1 MNELIDFC
9 LDTENPEKNYKL
21 AQWYEKQNHTASAHV
36 YYFRAAERT
45 ENKNFAYTSLLRSS
59 ICYKNQGKRDATEKL
74 LIHAAL
80 SFLSEK
86 PEAYYFLSLFYQRKE
101 EWDQCY
107 LYADFGLKCYEN
119 EVESIDLP
127 EYQGKYAL
135 IYQKALASWW
145 WGKGDESK
153 KLFQLLKDEH
163 WDVMND
169 EHRKICI
176 DNLKKMNAYDETPFP
191 LYNKKKHS
199 KLKFKFNDSEKIE
212 KNFSESYQDMFVLSM
227 LNGKKSGTYLEI
239 GAGNSFYGNNTALL
253 EQQFNWTGVSLDID
267 EGFVNAHTQERKNP
281 CLLKDATKI
290 NYEIFL
296 SEMGFSNEIDYLQLD
311 CDPPEVTYKILLTIP
326 FETHKFAVITYEH
339 DYYCDETKSFQ
350 EKSRKY
356 LESYGYVRIVNNIS
370 PDGERSYEDWWV
382 HPDLIDNTIIN
393 KMLNIDETI
402 KKAEDY
408 ILYIDNRSPLKYSKE
423 TIKVNNLILEKYTI
437 DDKNLDTI
445 ENEEQ
450 VLSNTTRKK
459 IGFDVGACLGE
470 SIPKFEGFD
479 EIYAFEPAPNIFNI
493 LAEKCKDDS
502 RIKCFQIGISD
513 ENGLKSFNYHDHYGY
528 SSFLEIDK
536 EGEFAKKCQEFDP
549 GFDNIVAIMDV
560 QTKRLDTF
568 MQENCIEHIDFLKID
583 TQGNDLNVI
592 KSLGKM
598 IDKVD
603 TIELEVQ
610 IKPLYKNS
618 SSKEKI
624 VDFMQRNNFNLISEE
639 SNHPLLED
647 YEKRLIFKRRDNKFC
662 FLNNS
667 KSTSWIVDNFYDNP
681 DEIRKFALEQEF
693 GDESVITGF
702 VGRRTFNQFLFPG
715 LKEAFESVMGKKITK
730 WEEHGMNGRFQI
742 CWSGERLVYHCDE
755 QMWGGMIYLSPNA
768 PYQCGTTLYADKK
781 NRARTYYDPGWDEYW
796 GNTPGDCHL
805 DRTPFEPV
813 DVLGNVYNRLV
824 IFDASCIHS
833 ASEYFGT
840 NKENARLWQ
849 MFFFDTEE

>member
-59 ICYKNQGKRDATEKL
+59 VCYKSQGKRDATEKL

-80 SFLSEK
+80 SFLTER
-86 PEAYYFLSLFYQRKE
+86 PEAYYFLSLFYERKE

-145 WGKGDESK
+145 WGRGEESK
-153 KLFQLLKDEH
+153 KLFQLLKDEY
-163 WDVMND
+163 WNVMNSD
-169 EHRKICI
+169 YK
-176 DNLKKMNAYDETPFP
+176 NLVNE
-191 LYNKKKHS
+191 
-199 KLKFKFNDSEKIE
+199 KLFTFFKQ
-212 KNFSESYQDMFVLSM
+212 ES
-227 LNGKKSGTYLEI
+227 
-239 GAGNSFYGNNTALL
+239 A
-253 EQQFNWTGVSLDID
+253 
-267 EGFVNAHTQERKNP
+267 
-281 CLLKDATKI
+281 
-290 NYEIFL
+290 
-296 SEMGFSNEIDYLQLD
+296 
-311 CDPPEVTYKILLTIP
+311 
-326 FETHKFAVITYEH
+326 
-339 DYYCDETKSFQ
+339 
-350 EKSRKY
+350 
-356 LESYGYVRIVNNIS
+356 
-370 PDGERSYEDWWV
+370 
-382 HPDLIDNTIIN
+382 
-393 KMLNIDETI
+393 
-402 KKAEDY
+402 
-408 ILYIDNRSPLKYSKE
+408 KYSKE
-423 TIKVNNLILEKYTI
+423 VINVDNAILEKYTLENK
-437 DDKNLDTI
+437 DLKVSN
-445 ENEEQ
+445 NEE
-450 VLSNTTRKK
+450 VVEPNTIRKK
-459 IGFDVGACLGE
+459 IGFDVGACVGE
-470 SIPKFEGFD
+470 TISKFDGFD
-479 EIYAFEPAPNIFNI
+479 KIYAFEPAPHVFNI
-493 LAEKCKDDS
+493 LVENHKNDP
-502 RIKCFQIGISD
+502 RIEFYEMAISD
-513 ENGLKSFNYHDHYGY
+513 EDGVKSLKYHDNYGY

-549 GFDNIVAIMDV
+549 GFDNIVSIIDV
-560 QTKRLDTF
+560 QTKRIDTF

-618 SSKEKI
+618 SSKEEI
-624 VDFMQRNNFNLISEE
+624 VDFMQKNNFNLISEE
-639 SNHPLLED
+639 ANNFLLKD
-647 YEKRLIFKRRDNKFC
+647 YEERLTFKQKKDKSC
-662 FLNNS
+662 FSINEYK
-667 KSTSWIVDNFYDNP
+667 KSTSWIVDNFYNNP

-742 CWSGERLVYHCDE
+742 CWSGERLVYHCDS
-755 QMWGGMIYLSPNA
+755 QRWGGMIYLTPNA
-768 PYQCGTTLYADKK
+768 PFQCGTTLYADKK
-781 NRARTYYDPGWDEYW
+781 NRARTYYDQGWDEYW
-796 GNTPGDCHL
+796 ANTPGDCHL

-813 DVLGNVYNRLV
+813 DVFGNVYNRLV

-840 NKENARLWQ
+840 NKENARLCQ
-849 MFFFDTEE
+849 MFFFDTED

>member
-169 EHRKICI
+169 EYR
-176 DNLKKMNAYDETPFP
+176 NLVDE
-191 LYNKKKHS
+191 
-199 KLKFKFNDSEKIE
+199 KLFTFFKQ
-212 KNFSESYQDMFVLSM
+212 ESAKYF
-227 LNGKKSGTYLEI
+227 K
-239 GAGNSFYGNNTALL
+239 
-253 EQQFNWTGVSLDID
+253 
-267 EGFVNAHTQERKNP
+267 ER
-281 CLLKDATKI
+281 
-290 NYEIFL
+290 
-296 SEMGFSNEIDYLQLD
+296 
-311 CDPPEVTYKILLTIP
+311 
-326 FETHKFAVITYEH
+326 
-339 DYYCDETKSFQ
+339 
-350 EKSRKY
+350 
-356 LESYGYVRIVNNIS
+356 
-370 PDGERSYEDWWV
+370 
-382 HPDLIDNTIIN
+382 
-393 KMLNIDETI
+393 
-402 KKAEDY
+402 
-408 ILYIDNRSPLKYSKE
+408 
-423 TIKVNNLILEKYTI
+423 IKVDNAILEKYTL

-459 IGFDVGACLGE
+459 IGFDVGACVGE
-470 SIPKFEGFD
+470 TISKFNGFD
-479 EIYAFEPAPNIFNI
+479 KIYAFEPAPYVFNI
-493 LAEKCKDDS
+493 LVEKHKNDP
-502 RIKCFQIGISD
+502 RIEFYEMAISD
-513 ENGLKSFNYHDHYGY
+513 EDGEKSLKYHDNYGY

-549 GFDNIVAIMDV
+549 GFDDIISVIDV

-618 SSKEKI
+618 SSKEEI

-693 GDESVITGF
+693 GDENVITGF

-730 WEEHGMNGRFQI
+730 WEEYGMNGRFQI

-781 NRARTYYDPGWDEYW
+781 NRARTYYDPGWDDYW
-796 GNTPGDCHL
+796 ANTPGDCHL

>member
-1 MNELIDFC
+1 M
-9 LDTENPEKNYKL
+9 
-21 AQWYEKQNHTASAHV
+21 
-36 YYFRAAERT
+36 
-45 ENKNFAYTSLLRSS
+45 
-59 ICYKNQGKRDATEKL
+59 
-74 LIHAAL
+74 
-80 SFLSEK
+80 
-86 PEAYYFLSLFYQRKE
+86 
-101 EWDQCY
+101 
-107 LYADFGLKCYEN
+107 
-119 EVESIDLP
+119 
-127 EYQGKYAL
+127 
-135 IYQKALASWW
+135 
-145 WGKGDESK
+145 
-153 KLFQLLKDEH
+153 
-163 WDVMND
+163 
-169 EHRKICI
+169 
-176 DNLKKMNAYDETPFP
+176 
-191 LYNKKKHS
+191 
-199 KLKFKFNDSEKIE
+199 
-212 KNFSESYQDMFVLSM
+212 
-227 LNGKKSGTYLEI
+227 
-239 GAGNSFYGNNTALL
+239 
-253 EQQFNWTGVSLDID
+253 
-267 EGFVNAHTQERKNP
+267 
-281 CLLKDATKI
+281 
-290 NYEIFL
+290 
-296 SEMGFSNEIDYLQLD
+296 
-311 CDPPEVTYKILLTIP
+311 
-326 FETHKFAVITYEH
+326 
-339 DYYCDETKSFQ
+339 
-350 EKSRKY
+350 
-356 LESYGYVRIVNNIS
+356 
-370 PDGERSYEDWWV
+370 
-382 HPDLIDNTIIN
+382 
-393 KMLNIDETI
+393 
-402 KKAEDY
+402 
-408 ILYIDNRSPLKYSKE
+408 
-423 TIKVNNLILEKYTI
+423 
-437 DDKNLDTI
+437 
-445 ENEEQ
+445 
-450 VLSNTTRKK
+450 
-459 IGFDVGACLGE
+459 GE

>member
-59 ICYKNQGKRDATEKL
+59 ICYKSQGKRDATEKL

-80 SFLSEK
+80 SFLTER
-86 PEAYYFLSLFYQRKE
+86 PEAYYFLSLFYEKKE

-145 WGKGDESK
+145 WGRGEESK
-153 KLFQLLKDEH
+153 KLFQSLKNDY
-163 WDVMND
+163 WNVMND
-169 EHRKICI
+169 NYK
-176 DNLKKMNAYDETPFP
+176 NLVNE
-191 LYNKKKHS
+191 
-199 KLKFKFNDSEKIE
+199 KLFTFFKQ
-212 KNFSESYQDMFVLSM
+212 ES
-227 LNGKKSGTYLEI
+227 
-239 GAGNSFYGNNTALL
+239 A
-253 EQQFNWTGVSLDID
+253 
-267 EGFVNAHTQERKNP
+267 
-281 CLLKDATKI
+281 
-290 NYEIFL
+290 
-296 SEMGFSNEIDYLQLD
+296 
-311 CDPPEVTYKILLTIP
+311 
-326 FETHKFAVITYEH
+326 
-339 DYYCDETKSFQ
+339 
-350 EKSRKY
+350 
-356 LESYGYVRIVNNIS
+356 
-370 PDGERSYEDWWV
+370 
-382 HPDLIDNTIIN
+382 
-393 KMLNIDETI
+393 
-402 KKAEDY
+402 
-408 ILYIDNRSPLKYSKE
+408 KYSKE
-423 TIKVNNLILEKYTI
+423 VINVDNAILEKYTLENK
-437 DDKNLDTI
+437 DLKVSN
-445 ENEEQ
+445 NEE
-450 VLSNTTRKK
+450 VVEPNTIRKK
-459 IGFDVGACLGE
+459 IGFDVGACVGE
-470 SIPKFEGFD
+470 TISKFDGFD
-479 EIYAFEPAPNIFNI
+479 KIYAFEPAPYVFNI
-493 LAEKCKDDS
+493 LVENHKNDP
-502 RIKCFQIGISD
+502 RIEFYEMAISD
-513 ENGLKSFNYHDHYGY
+513 EDGVKSLKYHDKYGY

-549 GFDNIVAIMDV
+549 GFDNIISVIDV

-598 IDKVD
+598 INKVD

-618 SSKEKI
+618 SSKEEI

-730 WEEHGMNGRFQI
+730 WEDYGMNGRFQI

-781 NRARTYYDPGWDEYW
+781 NRARTYYDPGWDDYW
-796 GNTPGDCHL
+796 ANTPGDCHL
-805 DRTPFEPV
+805 DGTPFEPV

-849 MFFFDTEE
+849 MFFFDTEK

>member
-80 SFLSEK
+80 SFLSER

-169 EHRKICI
+169 EYR
-176 DNLKKMNAYDETPFP
+176 NLVDE
-191 LYNKKKHS
+191 
-199 KLKFKFNDSEKIE
+199 KLFTFFKQ
-212 KNFSESYQDMFVLSM
+212 ES
-227 LNGKKSGTYLEI
+227 
-239 GAGNSFYGNNTALL
+239 A
-253 EQQFNWTGVSLDID
+253 
-267 EGFVNAHTQERKNP
+267 
-281 CLLKDATKI
+281 
-290 NYEIFL
+290 
-296 SEMGFSNEIDYLQLD
+296 
-311 CDPPEVTYKILLTIP
+311 
-326 FETHKFAVITYEH
+326 
-339 DYYCDETKSFQ
+339 
-350 EKSRKY
+350 KY
-356 LESYGYVRIVNNIS
+356 F
-370 PDGERSYEDWWV
+370 
-382 HPDLIDNTIIN
+382 
-393 KMLNIDETI
+393 
-402 KKAEDY
+402 
-408 ILYIDNRSPLKYSKE
+408 KE
-423 TIKVNNLILEKYTI
+423 TIKVDNAILEKYTL

-459 IGFDVGACLGE
+459 IGFDVGACVGE
-470 SIPKFEGFD
+470 TISKFNGFD
-479 EIYAFEPAPNIFNI
+479 KIYAFEPAPYVFNI
-493 LAEKCKDDS
+493 LVEKHKNDP
-502 RIKCFQIGISD
+502 RIEFYEMAISD
-513 ENGLKSFNYHDHYGY
+513 EDGEKSLKYHDNYGY

-549 GFDNIVAIMDV
+549 GFDDIISVIDV

-618 SSKEKI
+618 SSKEEI

-693 GDESVITGF
+693 GDENVITGF

-742 CWSGERLVYHCDE
+742 CWSGERLVYHCDS
-755 QMWGGMIYLSPNA
+755 QKWGGMLYLSPNA

-781 NRARTYYDPGWDEYW
+781 NRARTYYDLGWDEYW
-796 GNTPGDCHL
+796 ANTPGDCHL

>member
-80 SFLSEK
+80 SFLSER

-107 LYADFGLKCYEN
+107 LYANFGLKCYEN

-153 KLFQLLKDEH
+153 KLFQLLKDEY

-169 EHRKICI
+169 EYR
-176 DNLKKMNAYDETPFP
+176 NLVDE
-191 LYNKKKHS
+191 
-199 KLKFKFNDSEKIE
+199 KLFTFFKQ
-212 KNFSESYQDMFVLSM
+212 ES
-227 LNGKKSGTYLEI
+227 
-239 GAGNSFYGNNTALL
+239 A
-253 EQQFNWTGVSLDID
+253 
-267 EGFVNAHTQERKNP
+267 
-281 CLLKDATKI
+281 
-290 NYEIFL
+290 
-296 SEMGFSNEIDYLQLD
+296 
-311 CDPPEVTYKILLTIP
+311 
-326 FETHKFAVITYEH
+326 
-339 DYYCDETKSFQ
+339 
-350 EKSRKY
+350 KY
-356 LESYGYVRIVNNIS
+356 F
-370 PDGERSYEDWWV
+370 
-382 HPDLIDNTIIN
+382 
-393 KMLNIDETI
+393 
-402 KKAEDY
+402 
-408 ILYIDNRSPLKYSKE
+408 KE
-423 TIKVNNLILEKYTI
+423 TIKVDNAILEKYTL

-459 IGFDVGACLGE
+459 IGFDVGACVGE
-470 SIPKFEGFD
+470 TISKFNGFD
-479 EIYAFEPAPNIFNI
+479 KIYAFEPAPYVFNI
-493 LAEKCKDDS
+493 LVEKHKNDP
-502 RIKCFQIGISD
+502 RIEFYEMAISD
-513 ENGLKSFNYHDHYGY
+513 EDGEKSLKYHDNYGY

-549 GFDNIVAIMDV
+549 GFDDIISVIDV

-618 SSKEKI
+618 SSKEEI

-647 YEKRLIFKRRDNKFC
+647 YEKPLIFKRRDNKFC

-693 GDESVITGF
+693 GDENVITGF

-742 CWSGERLVYHCDE
+742 CWSGERLVYHCDS
-755 QMWGGMIYLSPNA
+755 QKWGGMLYLSPNA

-781 NRARTYYDPGWDEYW
+781 NRARTYYDLGWDEYW
-796 GNTPGDCHL
+796 ANTPGDCHL

>member
-59 ICYKNQGKRDATEKL
+59 VCYKSQGKRDATEKL

-80 SFLSEK
+80 SFLTER
-86 PEAYYFLSLFYQRKE
+86 PEAYYFLSLFYERKE

-145 WGKGDESK
+145 WGRGEESK
-153 KLFQLLKDEH
+153 KLFQSLKNDY
-163 WDVMND
+163 WNVMND
-169 EHRKICI
+169 NYK
-176 DNLKKMNAYDETPFP
+176 NLVNE
-191 LYNKKKHS
+191 
-199 KLKFKFNDSEKIE
+199 KLFTFFKQ
-212 KNFSESYQDMFVLSM
+212 ES
-227 LNGKKSGTYLEI
+227 
-239 GAGNSFYGNNTALL
+239 A
-253 EQQFNWTGVSLDID
+253 
-267 EGFVNAHTQERKNP
+267 
-281 CLLKDATKI
+281 
-290 NYEIFL
+290 
-296 SEMGFSNEIDYLQLD
+296 
-311 CDPPEVTYKILLTIP
+311 
-326 FETHKFAVITYEH
+326 
-339 DYYCDETKSFQ
+339 
-350 EKSRKY
+350 
-356 LESYGYVRIVNNIS
+356 
-370 PDGERSYEDWWV
+370 
-382 HPDLIDNTIIN
+382 
-393 KMLNIDETI
+393 
-402 KKAEDY
+402 
-408 ILYIDNRSPLKYSKE
+408 KYSKE
-423 TIKVNNLILEKYTI
+423 VINVDNAILEKYTLENK
-437 DDKNLDTI
+437 DLKVSN
-445 ENEEQ
+445 NEE
-450 VLSNTTRKK
+450 VVEPNTIRKK
-459 IGFDVGACLGE
+459 IGFDVGACVGE
-470 SIPKFEGFD
+470 TISKFDGFD
-479 EIYAFEPAPNIFNI
+479 KIYAFEPAPHVFNI
-493 LAEKCKDDS
+493 LVEKHKNDP
-502 RIKCFQIGISD
+502 RIEFYEMAISD
-513 ENGLKSFNYHDHYGY
+513 EDGVKSLKYHYNYGY

-549 GFDNIVAIMDV
+549 GFDNIVSIIDV
-560 QTKRLDTF
+560 QTKRIDTF

-618 SSKEKI
+618 SSKEEI
-624 VDFMQRNNFNLISEE
+624 VDFMQKNNFNLISEE
-639 SNHPLLED
+639 ANNFLLKD
-647 YEKRLIFKRRDNKFC
+647 YEERLTFKQKKDKSC
-662 FLNNS
+662 FSINEYK

-702 VGRRTFNQFLFPG
+702 VGRRTFNQFLFPK

-742 CWSGERLVYHCDE
+742 CWSGERLVYHCDS
-755 QMWGGMIYLSPNA
+755 QRWGGMIYLTPNA
-768 PYQCGTTLYADKK
+768 PFQCGTTLYADKK
-781 NRARTYYDPGWDEYW
+781 NRARTYYDQGWDEYW
-796 GNTPGDCHL
+796 ANTPGDCHL

-813 DVLGNVYNRLV
+813 DVFGNVYNRLV

-849 MFFFDTEE
+849 MFFFDTED

>member
-80 SFLSEK
+80 SYLQER

-119 EVESIDLP
+119 EINPIDLP
-127 EYQGKYAL
+127 EYKGKYAL

-153 KLFQLLKDEH
+153 KLFQLLKDEY

-169 EHRKICI
+169 EYR
-176 DNLKKMNAYDETPFP
+176 NLVDE
-191 LYNKKKHS
+191 
-199 KLKFKFNDSEKIE
+199 KLFTFFKQ
-212 KNFSESYQDMFVLSM
+212 ESV
-227 LNGKKSGTYLEI
+227 
-239 GAGNSFYGNNTALL
+239 
-253 EQQFNWTGVSLDID
+253 
-267 EGFVNAHTQERKNP
+267 
-281 CLLKDATKI
+281 
-290 NYEIFL
+290 
-296 SEMGFSNEIDYLQLD
+296 
-311 CDPPEVTYKILLTIP
+311 
-326 FETHKFAVITYEH
+326 
-339 DYYCDETKSFQ
+339 
-350 EKSRKY
+350 KY
-356 LESYGYVRIVNNIS
+356 F
-370 PDGERSYEDWWV
+370 
-382 HPDLIDNTIIN
+382 
-393 KMLNIDETI
+393 
-402 KKAEDY
+402 
-408 ILYIDNRSPLKYSKE
+408 KE
-423 TIKVNNLILEKYTI
+423 TIKVDNAILEKYTL

-459 IGFDVGACLGE
+459 IGFDVGACVGE
-470 SIPKFEGFD
+470 TISKFDGFD
-479 EIYAFEPAPNIFNI
+479 KIYAFEPAPYVFNI
-493 LAEKCKDDS
+493 LVEKHKNDP
-502 RIKCFQIGISD
+502 RIEFYEMAISD
-513 ENGLKSFNYHDHYGY
+513 EDGEKSLKYHDNYGY

-549 GFDNIVAIMDV
+549 GFDDIISVIDV

-618 SSKEKI
+618 SSKEEI

-730 WEEHGMNGRFQI
+730 WEEYGMNGRFQI

-849 MFFFDTEE
+849 MFFFDTEK

>member
-45 ENKNFAYTSLLRSS
+45 DDKDFAYTSLLRSS
-59 ICYKNQGKRDATEKL
+59 VCYKNQGKRDATEKL

-80 SFLSEK
+80 SFLSER
-86 PEAYYFLSLFYQRKE
+86 PEAYYFLSLFYEKKE

-107 LYADFGLKCYEN
+107 LYADFGLKCYEK
-119 EVESIDLP
+119 EVASIDLP

-145 WGKGDESK
+145 WGRGEESK
-153 KLFQLLKDEH
+153 KLFQSLKNDYWDIMNEEYKNLVDE
-163 WDVMND
+163 
-169 EHRKICI
+169 
-176 DNLKKMNAYDETPFP
+176 
-191 LYNKKKHS
+191 
-199 KLKFKFNDSEKIE
+199 KLFTFFKQ
-212 KNFSESYQDMFVLSM
+212 ES
-227 LNGKKSGTYLEI
+227 
-239 GAGNSFYGNNTALL
+239 A
-253 EQQFNWTGVSLDID
+253 
-267 EGFVNAHTQERKNP
+267 
-281 CLLKDATKI
+281 
-290 NYEIFL
+290 
-296 SEMGFSNEIDYLQLD
+296 
-311 CDPPEVTYKILLTIP
+311 
-326 FETHKFAVITYEH
+326 
-339 DYYCDETKSFQ
+339 
-350 EKSRKY
+350 
-356 LESYGYVRIVNNIS
+356 
-370 PDGERSYEDWWV
+370 
-382 HPDLIDNTIIN
+382 
-393 KMLNIDETI
+393 
-402 KKAEDY
+402 
-408 ILYIDNRSPLKYSKE
+408 KYSKE
-423 TIKVNNLILEKYTI
+423 VINVDNAILEKYTLENK
-437 DDKNLDTI
+437 DLNVSN
-445 ENEEQ
+445 NEE
-450 VLSNTTRKK
+450 VVAPNTIRKK
-459 IGFDVGACLGE
+459 IGFDVGACVGE
-470 SIPKFEGFD
+470 TISKFDGFD
-479 EIYAFEPAPNIFNI
+479 KIYAFEPAPYVFNI
-493 LAEKCKDDS
+493 LVENHKNDP
-502 RIKCFQIGISD
+502 RIEFYEMAISD
-513 ENGLKSFNYHDHYGY
+513 EDGVKSLKYHDNYGY

-549 GFDNIVAIMDV
+549 GFDNIISVIDV
-560 QTKRLDTF
+560 QTKRIDTF

-618 SSKEKI
+618 SSKEEI
-624 VDFMQRNNFNLISEE
+624 VDFMQKNNFNLISEE
-639 SNHPLLED
+639 SNDFLLKD
-647 YEKRLIFKRRDNKFC
+647 YEERLTFKQKKDKSC
-662 FLNNS
+662 FSINEYK

-715 LKEAFESVMGKKITK
+715 LKEAFESIMGKKITK
-730 WEEHGMNGRFQI
+730 WEEYGMNGRFQI

-781 NRARTYYDPGWDEYW
+781 NRARTYYDQGWDEYW
-796 GNTPGDCHL
+796 ANTPGDCHL

-849 MFFFDTEE
+849 MFFFDTED

>member
-59 ICYKNQGKRDATEKL
+59 VCYKSQGKRDATEKL

-80 SFLSEK
+80 SFLTER
-86 PEAYYFLSLFYQRKE
+86 PEAYYFLSLFYERKE

-145 WGKGDESK
+145 WGRGEESK
-153 KLFQLLKDEH
+153 KLFQSLKNDY
-163 WDVMND
+163 WNVMND
-169 EHRKICI
+169 NYK
-176 DNLKKMNAYDETPFP
+176 NLVNE
-191 LYNKKKHS
+191 
-199 KLKFKFNDSEKIE
+199 KLFTFFKQ
-212 KNFSESYQDMFVLSM
+212 ES
-227 LNGKKSGTYLEI
+227 
-239 GAGNSFYGNNTALL
+239 A
-253 EQQFNWTGVSLDID
+253 
-267 EGFVNAHTQERKNP
+267 
-281 CLLKDATKI
+281 
-290 NYEIFL
+290 
-296 SEMGFSNEIDYLQLD
+296 
-311 CDPPEVTYKILLTIP
+311 
-326 FETHKFAVITYEH
+326 
-339 DYYCDETKSFQ
+339 
-350 EKSRKY
+350 
-356 LESYGYVRIVNNIS
+356 
-370 PDGERSYEDWWV
+370 
-382 HPDLIDNTIIN
+382 
-393 KMLNIDETI
+393 
-402 KKAEDY
+402 
-408 ILYIDNRSPLKYSKE
+408 KYSKE
-423 TIKVNNLILEKYTI
+423 VINVDNAILEKYTLENK
-437 DDKNLDTI
+437 DLKVSN
-445 ENEEQ
+445 NEE
-450 VLSNTTRKK
+450 VVEPNTIRKK
-459 IGFDVGACLGE
+459 IGFDVGACVGE
-470 SIPKFEGFD
+470 TISKFDGFD
-479 EIYAFEPAPNIFNI
+479 KIYAFEPAPHVFNI
-493 LAEKCKDDS
+493 LVEKHKNDP
-502 RIKCFQIGISD
+502 RIEFYEMAISD
-513 ENGLKSFNYHDHYGY
+513 EDGVKSLKYHYNYGY

-549 GFDNIVAIMDV
+549 GFDNIVSIIDV
-560 QTKRLDTF
+560 QTKRIDTF

-618 SSKEKI
+618 SSKEEI
-624 VDFMQRNNFNLISEE
+624 VDFMQKNNFNLISEE
-639 SNHPLLED
+639 SNNFLLKD
-647 YEKRLIFKRRDNKFC
+647 YEERLTFKQKKDKSC
-662 FLNNS
+662 FSINEYK

-702 VGRRTFNQFLFPG
+702 VGRRTFNQFLFPK

-742 CWSGERLVYHCDE
+742 CWSGERLVYHCDS
-755 QMWGGMIYLSPNA
+755 QRWGGMIYLTPNA
-768 PYQCGTTLYADKK
+768 PFQCGTTLYADKK
-781 NRARTYYDPGWDEYW
+781 NRARTYYDQGWDEYW
-796 GNTPGDCHL
+796 ANTPGDCHL

-813 DVLGNVYNRLV
+813 DVFGNVYNRLV

-849 MFFFDTEE
+849 MFFFDTED

>member
-59 ICYKNQGKRDATEKL
+59 VCYKSQGKRDATEKL

-80 SFLSEK
+80 SFLTER
-86 PEAYYFLSLFYQRKE
+86 PEAYYFLSLFYERKE

-145 WGKGDESK
+145 WGRGEESK
-153 KLFQLLKDEH
+153 KLFQLLKDEY
-163 WDVMND
+163 WNVMNSD
-169 EHRKICI
+169 YK
-176 DNLKKMNAYDETPFP
+176 NLVNE
-191 LYNKKKHS
+191 
-199 KLKFKFNDSEKIE
+199 KLFTFFKQ
-212 KNFSESYQDMFVLSM
+212 ES
-227 LNGKKSGTYLEI
+227 
-239 GAGNSFYGNNTALL
+239 A
-253 EQQFNWTGVSLDID
+253 
-267 EGFVNAHTQERKNP
+267 
-281 CLLKDATKI
+281 
-290 NYEIFL
+290 
-296 SEMGFSNEIDYLQLD
+296 
-311 CDPPEVTYKILLTIP
+311 
-326 FETHKFAVITYEH
+326 
-339 DYYCDETKSFQ
+339 
-350 EKSRKY
+350 
-356 LESYGYVRIVNNIS
+356 
-370 PDGERSYEDWWV
+370 
-382 HPDLIDNTIIN
+382 
-393 KMLNIDETI
+393 
-402 KKAEDY
+402 
-408 ILYIDNRSPLKYSKE
+408 KYSKE
-423 TIKVNNLILEKYTI
+423 VINVDNAILEKYTLENK
-437 DDKNLDTI
+437 DLKVSN
-445 ENEEQ
+445 NEE
-450 VLSNTTRKK
+450 VVEPNTIRKK
-459 IGFDVGACLGE
+459 IGFDVGACVGE
-470 SIPKFEGFD
+470 TISKFDGFD
-479 EIYAFEPAPNIFNI
+479 KIYAFEPAPYVFNI
-493 LAEKCKDDS
+493 LVENHKNDP
-502 RIKCFQIGISD
+502 RIEFYEMAISD
-513 ENGLKSFNYHDHYGY
+513 EDGVKSLKYHDNYGY

-549 GFDNIVAIMDV
+549 GFDNIVSIIDV
-560 QTKRLDTF
+560 QTKRIDTF

-618 SSKEKI
+618 SSKEEI
-624 VDFMQRNNFNLISEE
+624 VDFIQKNNFNLISEE
-639 SNHPLLED
+639 ANNFLLKD
-647 YEKRLIFKRRDNKFC
+647 YEERLTFKQKKDKSC
-662 FLNNS
+662 FSINEYK
-667 KSTSWIVDNFYDNP
+667 KSTSWIVDNFYNNP

-742 CWSGERLVYHCDE
+742 CWSGERLVYHCDS
-755 QMWGGMIYLSPNA
+755 QRWGGMIYLTPNA
-768 PYQCGTTLYADKK
+768 PFQCGTTLYADKK
-781 NRARTYYDPGWDEYW
+781 NRARTYYDQGWDEYW
-796 GNTPGDCHL
+796 ANTPGDCHL

-813 DVLGNVYNRLV
+813 DVFGNVYNRLV

-849 MFFFDTEE
+849 MFFFDTED

>member
-80 SFLSEK
+80 SFLSER

-153 KLFQLLKDEH
+153 KLFQLLKDEY

-169 EHRKICI
+169 EYR
-176 DNLKKMNAYDETPFP
+176 NLVDE
-191 LYNKKKHS
+191 
-199 KLKFKFNDSEKIE
+199 KLFTFFKQ
-212 KNFSESYQDMFVLSM
+212 ES
-227 LNGKKSGTYLEI
+227 
-239 GAGNSFYGNNTALL
+239 A
-253 EQQFNWTGVSLDID
+253 
-267 EGFVNAHTQERKNP
+267 
-281 CLLKDATKI
+281 
-290 NYEIFL
+290 
-296 SEMGFSNEIDYLQLD
+296 
-311 CDPPEVTYKILLTIP
+311 
-326 FETHKFAVITYEH
+326 
-339 DYYCDETKSFQ
+339 
-350 EKSRKY
+350 KY
-356 LESYGYVRIVNNIS
+356 F
-370 PDGERSYEDWWV
+370 
-382 HPDLIDNTIIN
+382 
-393 KMLNIDETI
+393 
-402 KKAEDY
+402 
-408 ILYIDNRSPLKYSKE
+408 KE
-423 TIKVNNLILEKYTI
+423 TIKVDNAILEKYTL

-459 IGFDVGACLGE
+459 IGFDVGACVGE
-470 SIPKFEGFD
+470 TISKFNGFD
-479 EIYAFEPAPNIFNI
+479 KIYAFEPAPYVFNI
-493 LAEKCKDDS
+493 LVEKHKNDP
-502 RIKCFQIGISD
+502 RIEFYEMAISD
-513 ENGLKSFNYHDHYGY
+513 EDGEKSLKYHDNYGY

-549 GFDNIVAIMDV
+549 GFDDIISVIDV

-618 SSKEKI
+618 SSKEEI

-681 DEIRKFALEQEF
+681 DEIRKFVLEQEF
-693 GDESVITGF
+693 DEGGF
-702 VGRRTFNQFLFPG
+702 GRGFIGRRTKQSIFISKSQR
-715 LKEAFESVMGKKITK
+715 KI
-730 WEEHGMNGRFQI
+730 
-742 CWSGERLVYHCDE
+742 
-755 QMWGGMIYLSPNA
+755 
-768 PYQCGTTLYADKK
+768 
-781 NRARTYYDPGWDEYW
+781 
-796 GNTPGDCHL
+796 
-805 DRTPFEPV
+805 
-813 DVLGNVYNRLV
+813 
-824 IFDASCIHS
+824 
-833 ASEYFGT
+833 
-840 NKENARLWQ
+840 
-849 MFFFDTEE
+849 

>member
-1 MNELIDFC
+1 MTELIDFC

-36 YYFRAAERT
+36 YYFRTAERT
-45 ENKNFAYTSLLRSS
+45 DDKDFAYTSLLRSS
-59 ICYKNQGKRDATEKL
+59 ICYKSQGKRDATEKL

-80 SFLSEK
+80 SYLPERS
-86 PEAYYFLSLFYQRKE
+86 EAYYLLSLFYEKKE

-119 EVESIDLP
+119 EIESIDLP

-135 IYQKALASWW
+135 ICQKAIASWW
-145 WGKGDESK
+145 WGRGEESK
-153 KLFQLLKDEH
+153 KLFQLLKDEY
-163 WDVMND
+163 WNVMNSD
-169 EHRKICI
+169 YK
-176 DNLKKMNAYDETPFP
+176 NLVNEKMNAFFGISNNVEREYTKKTINLNNSILDVYEMKE
-191 LYNKKKHS
+191 NK
-199 KLKFKFNDSEKIE
+199 SE
-212 KNFSESYQDMFVLSM
+212 
-227 LNGKKSGTYLEI
+227 
-239 GAGNSFYGNNTALL
+239 
-253 EQQFNWTGVSLDID
+253 
-267 EGFVNAHTQERKNP
+267 
-281 CLLKDATKI
+281 
-290 NYEIFL
+290 
-296 SEMGFSNEIDYLQLD
+296 
-311 CDPPEVTYKILLTIP
+311 EVVEP
-326 FETHKFAVITYEH
+326 
-339 DYYCDETKSFQ
+339 
-350 EKSRKY
+350 
-356 LESYGYVRIVNNIS
+356 
-370 PDGERSYEDWWV
+370 
-382 HPDLIDNTIIN
+382 NTI
-393 KMLNIDETI
+393 
-402 KKAEDY
+402 
-408 ILYIDNRSPLKYSKE
+408 
-423 TIKVNNLILEKYTI
+423 
-437 DDKNLDTI
+437 
-445 ENEEQ
+445 
-450 VLSNTTRKK
+450 RKK
-459 IGFDVGACLGE
+459 IGFDVGACVGE
-470 SIPKFEGFD
+470 TISKFDGFD
-479 EIYAFEPAPNIFNI
+479 KIYAFEPAPYVFNI
-493 LAEKCKDDS
+493 LVEKHKNDP
-502 RIKCFQIGISD
+502 RIEFYEMAISD
-513 ENGLKSFNYHDHYGY
+513 ENGVKSLKYHDNYGY

-536 EGEFAKKCQEFDP
+536 EGEFAKKCQEIDP
-549 GFDNIVAIMDV
+549 GFDNIISIIDV
-560 QTKRLDTF
+560 QTKRIDTF
-568 MQENCIEHIDFLKID
+568 MQEHCIEHIDFLKID

-618 SSKEKI
+618 SSKEEI
-624 VDFMQRNNFNLISEE
+624 VDFMQKNNFDLISKEANNFLLKEYEE
-639 SNHPLLED
+639 
-647 YEKRLIFKRRDNKFC
+647 RLTFKQKKDKSC
-662 FLNNS
+662 FSINEYK

-755 QMWGGMIYLSPNA
+755 QMWGGMIYLTPNA

-796 GNTPGDCHL
+796 ANTPGDCHL

-849 MFFFDTEE
+849 MFFFDTED

>member
-59 ICYKNQGKRDATEKL
+59 VCYKSQGKRDATEKL

-80 SFLSEK
+80 SFLTER
-86 PEAYYFLSLFYQRKE
+86 PEAYYFLSLFYERKE

-145 WGKGDESK
+145 WGRGEESK
-153 KLFQLLKDEH
+153 KLFQSLKNDY
-163 WDVMND
+163 WNVMND
-169 EHRKICI
+169 NYK
-176 DNLKKMNAYDETPFP
+176 NLVNE
-191 LYNKKKHS
+191 
-199 KLKFKFNDSEKIE
+199 KLFTFFKQ
-212 KNFSESYQDMFVLSM
+212 ES
-227 LNGKKSGTYLEI
+227 
-239 GAGNSFYGNNTALL
+239 A
-253 EQQFNWTGVSLDID
+253 
-267 EGFVNAHTQERKNP
+267 
-281 CLLKDATKI
+281 
-290 NYEIFL
+290 
-296 SEMGFSNEIDYLQLD
+296 
-311 CDPPEVTYKILLTIP
+311 
-326 FETHKFAVITYEH
+326 
-339 DYYCDETKSFQ
+339 
-350 EKSRKY
+350 
-356 LESYGYVRIVNNIS
+356 
-370 PDGERSYEDWWV
+370 
-382 HPDLIDNTIIN
+382 
-393 KMLNIDETI
+393 
-402 KKAEDY
+402 
-408 ILYIDNRSPLKYSKE
+408 KYSKE
-423 TIKVNNLILEKYTI
+423 VINVDNAILEKYTLENK
-437 DDKNLDTI
+437 DLKVSN
-445 ENEEQ
+445 NEE
-450 VLSNTTRKK
+450 VVEPNTIRKK
-459 IGFDVGACLGE
+459 IGFDVGACVGE
-470 SIPKFEGFD
+470 TISKFDGFD
-479 EIYAFEPAPNIFNI
+479 KIYAFEPAPYVFNI
-493 LAEKCKDDS
+493 LVENHKNDP
-502 RIKCFQIGISD
+502 RIEFYEMAISD
-513 ENGLKSFNYHDHYGY
+513 EDGVKSLKYHDNYGY

-549 GFDNIVAIMDV
+549 GFDNIVSIIDV
-560 QTKRLDTF
+560 QTKRIDTF

-618 SSKEKI
+618 SSKEEI
-624 VDFMQRNNFNLISEE
+624 VDFMQKNNFNLISEE
-639 SNHPLLED
+639 SNNFLLKD
-647 YEKRLIFKRRDNKFC
+647 YEERLTFKQKKDKSC
-662 FLNNS
+662 FSINEYK
-667 KSTSWIVDNFYDNP
+667 KSTSWIVDNIYNNP

-742 CWSGERLVYHCDE
+742 CWSGERLVYHCDS
-755 QMWGGMIYLSPNA
+755 QRWGGMIYLTPNA
-768 PYQCGTTLYADKK
+768 PFQCGTTLYADKK
-781 NRARTYYDPGWDEYW
+781 NRARTYYDQGWDEYW
-796 GNTPGDCHL
+796 ANTPGDCHL

-813 DVLGNVYNRLV
+813 DVFGNVYNRLV

-849 MFFFDTEE
+849 MFFFDTED

>member
-127 EYQGKYAL
+127 EYQGKYEL

-199 KLKFKFNDSEKIE
+199 KLKFKFNDSE
-212 KNFSESYQDMFVLSM
+212 N
-227 LNGKKSGTYLEI
+227 LEI

-681 DEIRKFALEQEF
+681 DEISKFALEQEF

-730 WEEHGMNGRFQI
+730 WEEYGMNGRFQI

>member
-59 ICYKNQGKRDATEKL
+59 VCYKSQGKRDATEKL

-80 SFLSEK
+80 SFLTER
-86 PEAYYFLSLFYQRKE
+86 PEAYYFLSLFYERKE

-145 WGKGDESK
+145 WGRGEESK
-153 KLFQLLKDEH
+153 KLFQSLKNDY
-163 WDVMND
+163 WNVMND
-169 EHRKICI
+169 NYK
-176 DNLKKMNAYDETPFP
+176 NLVNE
-191 LYNKKKHS
+191 
-199 KLKFKFNDSEKIE
+199 KLFTFFKQ
-212 KNFSESYQDMFVLSM
+212 ES
-227 LNGKKSGTYLEI
+227 
-239 GAGNSFYGNNTALL
+239 A
-253 EQQFNWTGVSLDID
+253 
-267 EGFVNAHTQERKNP
+267 
-281 CLLKDATKI
+281 
-290 NYEIFL
+290 
-296 SEMGFSNEIDYLQLD
+296 
-311 CDPPEVTYKILLTIP
+311 
-326 FETHKFAVITYEH
+326 
-339 DYYCDETKSFQ
+339 
-350 EKSRKY
+350 
-356 LESYGYVRIVNNIS
+356 
-370 PDGERSYEDWWV
+370 
-382 HPDLIDNTIIN
+382 
-393 KMLNIDETI
+393 
-402 KKAEDY
+402 
-408 ILYIDNRSPLKYSKE
+408 KYSKE
-423 TIKVNNLILEKYTI
+423 VINVDNAILEKYTLENK
-437 DDKNLDTI
+437 DLKVSN
-445 ENEEQ
+445 NEE
-450 VLSNTTRKK
+450 VVEPNTIRKK
-459 IGFDVGACLGE
+459 IGFDVGACVGE
-470 SIPKFEGFD
+470 TISKFDGFD
-479 EIYAFEPAPNIFNI
+479 KIYAFEPAPYVFNI
-493 LAEKCKDDS
+493 LVENHKNDP
-502 RIKCFQIGISD
+502 RIEFYEMAISD
-513 ENGLKSFNYHDHYGY
+513 EDGVKSLKYHDNYGY

-549 GFDNIVAIMDV
+549 GFDNIVSIIDV
-560 QTKRLDTF
+560 QTKRIDTF

-618 SSKEKI
+618 SSKEEI
-624 VDFMQRNNFNLISEE
+624 VDFMQKNNFNLISEE
-639 SNHPLLED
+639 SNNFLLKD
-647 YEKRLIFKRRDNKFC
+647 YEERLTFKQKKDKSC
-662 FLNNS
+662 FSINEYK

-742 CWSGERLVYHCDE
+742 CWSGERLVYHCDS
-755 QMWGGMIYLSPNA
+755 QRWGGMIYLTPNA
-768 PYQCGTTLYADKK
+768 PFQCGTTLYADKK
-781 NRARTYYDPGWDEYW
+781 NRARTYYDQGWDEYW
-796 GNTPGDCHL
+796 ANTPGDCHL

-813 DVLGNVYNRLV
+813 DVFGNVYNRLV

-849 MFFFDTEE
+849 MFFFDTED

>member
-169 EHRKICI
+169 EYR
-176 DNLKKMNAYDETPFP
+176 NLVDE
-191 LYNKKKHS
+191 
-199 KLKFKFNDSEKIE
+199 KLFTFFKQ
-212 KNFSESYQDMFVLSM
+212 ES
-227 LNGKKSGTYLEI
+227 
-239 GAGNSFYGNNTALL
+239 A
-253 EQQFNWTGVSLDID
+253 
-267 EGFVNAHTQERKNP
+267 
-281 CLLKDATKI
+281 
-290 NYEIFL
+290 
-296 SEMGFSNEIDYLQLD
+296 
-311 CDPPEVTYKILLTIP
+311 
-326 FETHKFAVITYEH
+326 
-339 DYYCDETKSFQ
+339 
-350 EKSRKY
+350 KY
-356 LESYGYVRIVNNIS
+356 F
-370 PDGERSYEDWWV
+370 
-382 HPDLIDNTIIN
+382 
-393 KMLNIDETI
+393 
-402 KKAEDY
+402 
-408 ILYIDNRSPLKYSKE
+408 KE
-423 TIKVNNLILEKYTI
+423 TIKVDNAILEKYTL

-459 IGFDVGACLGE
+459 IGFDVGACVGE
-470 SIPKFEGFD
+470 TISKFNGFD
-479 EIYAFEPAPNIFNI
+479 KIYAFEPAPYVFNI
-493 LAEKCKDDS
+493 LVEKHKNDP
-502 RIKCFQIGISD
+502 RIEFYEMAISD
-513 ENGLKSFNYHDHYGY
+513 EDGEKSLKYHDNYGY

-549 GFDNIVAIMDV
+549 GFDDIISVIDV

-618 SSKEKI
+618 SSKEEI

-693 GDESVITGF
+693 GDENVITGF

-715 LKEAFESVMGKKITK
+715 LKEAFESIMGKKITK

-742 CWSGERLVYHCDE
+742 CWSGERLVYHCDS
-755 QMWGGMIYLSPNA
+755 QKWGGMIYLSPNA

-781 NRARTYYDPGWDEYW
+781 NRARTYYDPGWDDYW
-796 GNTPGDCHL
+796 ANTPGDCHL

>member
-80 SFLSEK
+80 SFLSER

-153 KLFQLLKDEH
+153 KLFQLLKDEY

-169 EHRKICI
+169 EYR
-176 DNLKKMNAYDETPFP
+176 NLVDE
-191 LYNKKKHS
+191 
-199 KLKFKFNDSEKIE
+199 KLFTFFKQ
-212 KNFSESYQDMFVLSM
+212 ES
-227 LNGKKSGTYLEI
+227 
-239 GAGNSFYGNNTALL
+239 A
-253 EQQFNWTGVSLDID
+253 
-267 EGFVNAHTQERKNP
+267 
-281 CLLKDATKI
+281 
-290 NYEIFL
+290 
-296 SEMGFSNEIDYLQLD
+296 
-311 CDPPEVTYKILLTIP
+311 
-326 FETHKFAVITYEH
+326 
-339 DYYCDETKSFQ
+339 
-350 EKSRKY
+350 KY
-356 LESYGYVRIVNNIS
+356 F
-370 PDGERSYEDWWV
+370 
-382 HPDLIDNTIIN
+382 
-393 KMLNIDETI
+393 
-402 KKAEDY
+402 
-408 ILYIDNRSPLKYSKE
+408 KE
-423 TIKVNNLILEKYTI
+423 TIKVDNAILEKYTL

-459 IGFDVGACLGE
+459 IGFDVGACVGE
-470 SIPKFEGFD
+470 TISKFNGFD
-479 EIYAFEPAPNIFNI
+479 KIYAFEPAPYVFNI
-493 LAEKCKDDS
+493 LVEKHKNDP
-502 RIKCFQIGISD
+502 RIEFYEMAISD
-513 ENGLKSFNYHDHYGY
+513 EDGEKSLKYHDNYGY

-549 GFDNIVAIMDV
+549 GFDDIISVIDV

-618 SSKEKI
+618 SSKEEI

-693 GDESVITGF
+693 GDENVITGF

-742 CWSGERLVYHCDE
+742 CWSGERLVYHCDS
-755 QMWGGMIYLSPNA
+755 QKWGGMLYLSPNA

-781 NRARTYYDPGWDEYW
+781 NRARTYYDLGWDEYW
-796 GNTPGDCHL
+796 ANTPGDCHL

>member
-169 EHRKICI
+169 EYR
-176 DNLKKMNAYDETPFP
+176 NLVDE
-191 LYNKKKHS
+191 
-199 KLKFKFNDSEKIE
+199 KLFTFFKQ
-212 KNFSESYQDMFVLSM
+212 ESAKYF
-227 LNGKKSGTYLEI
+227 K
-239 GAGNSFYGNNTALL
+239 
-253 EQQFNWTGVSLDID
+253 
-267 EGFVNAHTQERKNP
+267 ER
-281 CLLKDATKI
+281 
-290 NYEIFL
+290 
-296 SEMGFSNEIDYLQLD
+296 
-311 CDPPEVTYKILLTIP
+311 
-326 FETHKFAVITYEH
+326 
-339 DYYCDETKSFQ
+339 
-350 EKSRKY
+350 
-356 LESYGYVRIVNNIS
+356 
-370 PDGERSYEDWWV
+370 
-382 HPDLIDNTIIN
+382 
-393 KMLNIDETI
+393 
-402 KKAEDY
+402 
-408 ILYIDNRSPLKYSKE
+408 
-423 TIKVNNLILEKYTI
+423 IKVDNAILEKYTL

-459 IGFDVGACLGE
+459 IGFDVGACVGE
-470 SIPKFEGFD
+470 TISKFNGFD
-479 EIYAFEPAPNIFNI
+479 KIYAFEPAPYVFNI
-493 LAEKCKDDS
+493 LVEKHKNDP
-502 RIKCFQIGISD
+502 RIEFYEMAISD
-513 ENGLKSFNYHDHYGY
+513 EDGEKSLKYHDNYGY

-549 GFDNIVAIMDV
+549 GFDDIISVIDV

-618 SSKEKI
+618 SSKEEI

-693 GDESVITGF
+693 GDENVITGF

-730 WEEHGMNGRFQI
+730 WEEYGMNGRFQI

-781 NRARTYYDPGWDEYW
+781 NRARTYYDLGWDEYW
-796 GNTPGDCHL
+796 ANTPGDCHL

>member
-80 SFLSEK
+80 SFLSER

-169 EHRKICI
+169 EYR
-176 DNLKKMNAYDETPFP
+176 NLVDEKMNAF
-191 LYNKKKHS
+191 
-199 KLKFKFNDSEKIE
+199 F
-212 KNFSESYQDMFVLSM
+212 
-227 LNGKKSGTYLEI
+227 G
-239 GAGNSFYGNNTALL
+239 
-253 EQQFNWTGVSLDID
+253 
-267 EGFVNAHTQERKNP
+267 
-281 CLLKDATKI
+281 
-290 NYEIFL
+290 
-296 SEMGFSNEIDYLQLD
+296 
-311 CDPPEVTYKILLTIP
+311 
-326 FETHKFAVITYEH
+326 
-339 DYYCDETKSFQ
+339 
-350 EKSRKY
+350 
-356 LESYGYVRIVNNIS
+356 
-370 PDGERSYEDWWV
+370 
-382 HPDLIDNTIIN
+382 
-393 KMLNIDETI
+393 
-402 KKAEDY
+402 
-408 ILYIDNRSPLKYSKE
+408 
-423 TIKVNNLILEKYTI
+423 
-437 DDKNLDTI
+437 
-445 ENEEQ
+445 
-450 VLSNTTRKK
+450 
-459 IGFDVGACLGE
+459 
-470 SIPKFEGFD
+470 
-479 EIYAFEPAPNIFNI
+479 
-493 LAEKCKDDS
+493 
-502 RIKCFQIGISD
+502 
-513 ENGLKSFNYHDHYGY
+513 
-528 SSFLEIDK
+528 
-536 EGEFAKKCQEFDP
+536 
-549 GFDNIVAIMDV
+549 
-560 QTKRLDTF
+560 
-568 MQENCIEHIDFLKID
+568 
-583 TQGNDLNVI
+583 
-592 KSLGKM
+592 
-598 IDKVD
+598 
-603 TIELEVQ
+603 
-610 IKPLYKNS
+610 
-618 SSKEKI
+618 
-624 VDFMQRNNFNLISEE
+624 ISEE
-639 SNHPLLED
+639 IPKSENQFDLKKFD
-647 YEKRLIFKRRDNKFC
+647 YGKINEQKKYITENLQVDNSILQVHK
-662 FLNNS
+662 LDKGNNS
-667 KSTSWIVDNFYDNP
+667 QECFKFLTNPKHTTWIVDNFYDNP

-730 WEEHGMNGRFQI
+730 WEEYGMNGRFQI

-849 MFFFDTEE
+849 MFFFDTEK

>member
-1 MNELIDFC
+1 
-9 LDTENPEKNYKL
+9 
-21 AQWYEKQNHTASAHV
+21 
-36 YYFRAAERT
+36 
-45 ENKNFAYTSLLRSS
+45 
-59 ICYKNQGKRDATEKL
+59 
-74 LIHAAL
+74 
-80 SFLSEK
+80 
-86 PEAYYFLSLFYQRKE
+86 
-101 EWDQCY
+101 
-107 LYADFGLKCYEN
+107 
-119 EVESIDLP
+119 
-127 EYQGKYAL
+127 
-135 IYQKALASWW
+135 
-145 WGKGDESK
+145 
-153 KLFQLLKDEH
+153 
-163 WDVMND
+163 MND
-169 EHRKICI
+169 EYR
-176 DNLKKMNAYDETPFP
+176 NLVDE
-191 LYNKKKHS
+191 
-199 KLKFKFNDSEKIE
+199 KLFTFFKQ
-212 KNFSESYQDMFVLSM
+212 ES
-227 LNGKKSGTYLEI
+227 
-239 GAGNSFYGNNTALL
+239 A
-253 EQQFNWTGVSLDID
+253 
-267 EGFVNAHTQERKNP
+267 
-281 CLLKDATKI
+281 
-290 NYEIFL
+290 
-296 SEMGFSNEIDYLQLD
+296 
-311 CDPPEVTYKILLTIP
+311 
-326 FETHKFAVITYEH
+326 
-339 DYYCDETKSFQ
+339 
-350 EKSRKY
+350 KY
-356 LESYGYVRIVNNIS
+356 F
-370 PDGERSYEDWWV
+370 
-382 HPDLIDNTIIN
+382 
-393 KMLNIDETI
+393 
-402 KKAEDY
+402 
-408 ILYIDNRSPLKYSKE
+408 KE
-423 TIKVNNLILEKYTI
+423 TIKVDNAILEKYTL

-459 IGFDVGACLGE
+459 IGFDVGACVGE
-470 SIPKFEGFD
+470 TISKFNGFD
-479 EIYAFEPAPNIFNI
+479 KIYAFEPAPYVFNI
-493 LAEKCKDDS
+493 LVEKHKNDP
-502 RIKCFQIGISD
+502 RIEFYEMAISD
-513 ENGLKSFNYHDHYGY
+513 EDGEKSLKYHDNYGY

-549 GFDNIVAIMDV
+549 GFDDIISVIDV

-618 SSKEKI
+618 SSKEEI

-693 GDESVITGF
+693 GDENVITGF

-742 CWSGERLVYHCDE
+742 CWSGERLVYHCDS
-755 QMWGGMIYLSPNA
+755 QKWGGMLYLSPNA

-781 NRARTYYDPGWDEYW
+781 NRARTYYDLGWDEYW
-796 GNTPGDCHL
+796 ANTPGDCHL

>member
-59 ICYKNQGKRDATEKL
+59 VCYKSQGKRDATEKL

-80 SFLSEK
+80 SFLTER
-86 PEAYYFLSLFYQRKE
+86 PEAYYFLSLFYERKE

-145 WGKGDESK
+145 WGRGEESK
-153 KLFQLLKDEH
+153 KLFQLLKDEY
-163 WDVMND
+163 WNVMNSD
-169 EHRKICI
+169 YK
-176 DNLKKMNAYDETPFP
+176 NLVNE
-191 LYNKKKHS
+191 
-199 KLKFKFNDSEKIE
+199 KLFTFFKQ
-212 KNFSESYQDMFVLSM
+212 ES
-227 LNGKKSGTYLEI
+227 
-239 GAGNSFYGNNTALL
+239 A
-253 EQQFNWTGVSLDID
+253 
-267 EGFVNAHTQERKNP
+267 
-281 CLLKDATKI
+281 
-290 NYEIFL
+290 
-296 SEMGFSNEIDYLQLD
+296 
-311 CDPPEVTYKILLTIP
+311 
-326 FETHKFAVITYEH
+326 
-339 DYYCDETKSFQ
+339 
-350 EKSRKY
+350 
-356 LESYGYVRIVNNIS
+356 
-370 PDGERSYEDWWV
+370 
-382 HPDLIDNTIIN
+382 
-393 KMLNIDETI
+393 
-402 KKAEDY
+402 
-408 ILYIDNRSPLKYSKE
+408 KYSKE
-423 TIKVNNLILEKYTI
+423 VINVDNAILEKYTLENK
-437 DDKNLDTI
+437 DLKVSN
-445 ENEEQ
+445 NEE
-450 VLSNTTRKK
+450 VVEPNTIRKK
-459 IGFDVGACLGE
+459 IGFDVGACVGE
-470 SIPKFEGFD
+470 TISKFDGFD
-479 EIYAFEPAPNIFNI
+479 KIYAFEPAPHVFNI
-493 LAEKCKDDS
+493 LVENHKNDP
-502 RIKCFQIGISD
+502 RIEFYEMAISD
-513 ENGLKSFNYHDHYGY
+513 EDGVKSLKYHDNYGY

-549 GFDNIVAIMDV
+549 GFDNIVSIIDV
-560 QTKRLDTF
+560 QTKRIDTF

-618 SSKEKI
+618 SSKEEI
-624 VDFMQRNNFNLISEE
+624 VDFMQKNNFNLISEE
-639 SNHPLLED
+639 ANNFLLKD
-647 YEKRLIFKRRDNKFC
+647 YEERLTFKQKKDKSC
-662 FLNNS
+662 FSINEYK
-667 KSTSWIVDNFYDNP
+667 KSTSWIVDNFYNNP

-742 CWSGERLVYHCDE
+742 CWSGERLVYHCDS
-755 QMWGGMIYLSPNA
+755 QRWGGMIYLTPNA
-768 PYQCGTTLYADKK
+768 PFQCGTTLYADKK
-781 NRARTYYDPGWDEYW
+781 NRARTYYDQGWDEYW
-796 GNTPGDCHL
+796 ANTPGDCHL

-813 DVLGNVYNRLV
+813 DVFGNVYNRLV

-849 MFFFDTEE
+849 MFFFDTED

>member
-80 SFLSEK
+80 SFLSER

-169 EHRKICI
+169 EYK
-176 DNLKKMNAYDETPFP
+176 NLVDE
-191 LYNKKKHS
+191 
-199 KLKFKFNDSEKIE
+199 KLFTFFKQ
-212 KNFSESYQDMFVLSM
+212 ES
-227 LNGKKSGTYLEI
+227 
-239 GAGNSFYGNNTALL
+239 A
-253 EQQFNWTGVSLDID
+253 
-267 EGFVNAHTQERKNP
+267 
-281 CLLKDATKI
+281 
-290 NYEIFL
+290 
-296 SEMGFSNEIDYLQLD
+296 
-311 CDPPEVTYKILLTIP
+311 
-326 FETHKFAVITYEH
+326 
-339 DYYCDETKSFQ
+339 
-350 EKSRKY
+350 KY
-356 LESYGYVRIVNNIS
+356 F
-370 PDGERSYEDWWV
+370 
-382 HPDLIDNTIIN
+382 
-393 KMLNIDETI
+393 
-402 KKAEDY
+402 
-408 ILYIDNRSPLKYSKE
+408 KE
-423 TIKVNNLILEKYTI
+423 TIKVDNAILEKYTL

-459 IGFDVGACLGE
+459 IGFDVGACVGE
-470 SIPKFEGFD
+470 TISKFNGFD
-479 EIYAFEPAPNIFNI
+479 KIYAFEPAPYVFNI
-493 LAEKCKDDS
+493 LVEKHKNDP
-502 RIKCFQIGISD
+502 RIEFYEMAISD
-513 ENGLKSFNYHDHYGY
+513 EDGEKSLKYHDNYGY

-549 GFDNIVAIMDV
+549 GFDDIISVIDV

-618 SSKEKI
+618 SSKEEI

-693 GDESVITGF
+693 GDENVITGF

-742 CWSGERLVYHCDE
+742 CWSGERLVYHCDS
-755 QMWGGMIYLSPNA
+755 QKWGGMLYLSPNA

-781 NRARTYYDPGWDEYW
+781 NRARTYYDLGWDEYW
-796 GNTPGDCHL
+796 ANTPGDCHL

>member
-80 SFLSEK
+80 SFLSER

-153 KLFQLLKDEH
+153 KLFQLLKDEY

-169 EHRKICI
+169 EYR
-176 DNLKKMNAYDETPFP
+176 NLVDE
-191 LYNKKKHS
+191 
-199 KLKFKFNDSEKIE
+199 KLFTFFKQ
-212 KNFSESYQDMFVLSM
+212 ES
-227 LNGKKSGTYLEI
+227 
-239 GAGNSFYGNNTALL
+239 A
-253 EQQFNWTGVSLDID
+253 
-267 EGFVNAHTQERKNP
+267 
-281 CLLKDATKI
+281 
-290 NYEIFL
+290 
-296 SEMGFSNEIDYLQLD
+296 
-311 CDPPEVTYKILLTIP
+311 
-326 FETHKFAVITYEH
+326 
-339 DYYCDETKSFQ
+339 
-350 EKSRKY
+350 KY
-356 LESYGYVRIVNNIS
+356 F
-370 PDGERSYEDWWV
+370 
-382 HPDLIDNTIIN
+382 
-393 KMLNIDETI
+393 
-402 KKAEDY
+402 
-408 ILYIDNRSPLKYSKE
+408 KE
-423 TIKVNNLILEKYTI
+423 TIKVDNAILEKYTL

-459 IGFDVGACLGE
+459 IGFDVGACVGE
-470 SIPKFEGFD
+470 TISKFNGFD
-479 EIYAFEPAPNIFNI
+479 KIYAFEPAPYVFNI
-493 LAEKCKDDS
+493 LVEKHKNDP
-502 RIKCFQIGISD
+502 RIEFYEMAISD
-513 ENGLKSFNYHDHYGY
+513 EDGEKSLKYHDNYGY

-549 GFDNIVAIMDV
+549 GFDDIISVIDV

-618 SSKEKI
+618 SSKEEI

-667 KSTSWIVDNFYDNP
+667 KSTRWIVDNFYDNP

-693 GDESVITGF
+693 GDENVITGF

-742 CWSGERLVYHCDE
+742 CWSGERLVYNCDS
-755 QMWGGMIYLSPNA
+755 QKWGGMLYLSPNA

-781 NRARTYYDPGWDEYW
+781 NRARTYYDLGWDEYW
-796 GNTPGDCHL
+796 ANTPGDCHL

>member
-59 ICYKNQGKRDATEKL
+59 VCYKSQGKRDATEKL

-80 SFLSEK
+80 SFLTER
-86 PEAYYFLSLFYQRKE
+86 PEAYYFLSLFYERKE

-145 WGKGDESK
+145 WGRGEESK
-153 KLFQLLKDEH
+153 KLFQSLKNDY
-163 WDVMND
+163 WNVMND
-169 EHRKICI
+169 NYK
-176 DNLKKMNAYDETPFP
+176 NLVNE
-191 LYNKKKHS
+191 
-199 KLKFKFNDSEKIE
+199 KLFTFFKQ
-212 KNFSESYQDMFVLSM
+212 ES
-227 LNGKKSGTYLEI
+227 
-239 GAGNSFYGNNTALL
+239 A
-253 EQQFNWTGVSLDID
+253 
-267 EGFVNAHTQERKNP
+267 
-281 CLLKDATKI
+281 
-290 NYEIFL
+290 
-296 SEMGFSNEIDYLQLD
+296 
-311 CDPPEVTYKILLTIP
+311 
-326 FETHKFAVITYEH
+326 
-339 DYYCDETKSFQ
+339 
-350 EKSRKY
+350 
-356 LESYGYVRIVNNIS
+356 
-370 PDGERSYEDWWV
+370 
-382 HPDLIDNTIIN
+382 
-393 KMLNIDETI
+393 
-402 KKAEDY
+402 
-408 ILYIDNRSPLKYSKE
+408 KYSKE
-423 TIKVNNLILEKYTI
+423 VINVDNAILEKYTLENK
-437 DDKNLDTI
+437 DLKVSN
-445 ENEEQ
+445 NEE
-450 VLSNTTRKK
+450 VVEPNTIRKK
-459 IGFDVGACLGE
+459 IGFDVGACVGE
-470 SIPKFEGFD
+470 TISKFDGFD
-479 EIYAFEPAPNIFNI
+479 KIYAFEPAPHVFNI
-493 LAEKCKDDS
+493 LVEKHKNDP
-502 RIKCFQIGISD
+502 RIEFYEMAISD
-513 ENGLKSFNYHDHYGY
+513 EDGVKSLKYHDNYGY

-549 GFDNIVAIMDV
+549 GFDNIVSIIDV
-560 QTKRLDTF
+560 QTKRIDTF

-618 SSKEKI
+618 SSKEEI
-624 VDFMQRNNFNLISEE
+624 VDFMQKNNFNLISEE
-639 SNHPLLED
+639 SNNFLLKD
-647 YEKRLIFKRRDNKFC
+647 YEERLTFKQKKDKSC
-662 FLNNS
+662 FSINEYK
-667 KSTSWIVDNFYDNP
+667 KSTSWIVDNFYNNP

-702 VGRRTFNQFLFPG
+702 VGRRTFNQFLFPK

-742 CWSGERLVYHCDE
+742 CWSGERLVYHCDS
-755 QMWGGMIYLSPNA
+755 QRWGGMIYLTPNA
-768 PYQCGTTLYADKK
+768 PFQCGTTLYADKK
-781 NRARTYYDPGWDEYW
+781 NRARTYYDQGWDEYW
-796 GNTPGDCHL
+796 ANTPGDCHL

-813 DVLGNVYNRLV
+813 DVFGNVYNRLV

-849 MFFFDTEE
+849 MFFFDTED

>member
-662 FLNNS
+662 FLN
-667 KSTSWIVDNFYDNP
+667 KLY
-681 DEIRKFALEQEF
+681 
-693 GDESVITGF
+693 
-702 VGRRTFNQFLFPG
+702 
-715 LKEAFESVMGKKITK
+715 
-730 WEEHGMNGRFQI
+730 QI
-742 CWSGERLVYHCDE
+742 
-755 QMWGGMIYLSPNA
+755 
-768 PYQCGTTLYADKK
+768 
-781 NRARTYYDPGWDEYW
+781 
-796 GNTPGDCHL
+796 
-805 DRTPFEPV
+805 
-813 DVLGNVYNRLV
+813 
-824 IFDASCIHS
+824 
-833 ASEYFGT
+833 
-840 NKENARLWQ
+840 
-849 MFFFDTEE
+849 DT